1 MYTLNY
7 KLYCHYCGYVESNS
21 SSIGDGRWSRHT
33 LRLSNYVH
41 MKCRYCGFSDWTIEM
56 DVKEYDVQ
64 AGTN

>member
-1 MYTLNY
+1 
-7 KLYCHYCGYVESNS
+7 
-21 SSIGDGRWSRHT
+21 
-33 LRLSNYVH
+33 